1 MPPPQREP
9 DDQRSWVNSTCTASP
24 ASPSEVSHC
33 DHAVRRL
40 PGGPVQ
46 RDDDSWLITS
56 EVTLAPEAG
65 EGDWAPVRVQVITVP
80 ADHAVK
86 PNGEH
91 SWDLTKPEFIELPTG
106 ERLALGRYYSKC
118 FRVSQLDVD
127 GELFVRISL
136 HGLGFSEDFDW
147 TESIFRGLVDV
158 PIPILGSPPH
168 DWQSMINVLSS
179 SGSASIATAVVDVDG
194 IGALGTWVIVFTTM
208 TALINIYA
216 PATEAVGNGVK
227 HKINQFMGTP
237 PGAPAED

>member
-1 MPPPQREP
+1 M
-9 DDQRSWVNSTCTASP
+9 
-24 ASPSEVSHC
+24 
-33 DHAVRRL
+33 
-40 PGGPVQ
+40 Q
-46 RDDDSWLITS
+46 RDDGSWLITS
-56 EVTLAPEAG
+56 EVTLAPGG
-65 EGDWAPVRVQVITVP
+65 ERDWAPVRVQVITVP

-91 SWDLTKPEFIELPTG
+91 SWDLTKPESIELPTG

-118 FRVSQLDVD
+118 FRVSQLGVD

-158 PIPILGSPPH
+158 PIPILGSPLH
-168 DWQSMINVLSS
+168 DWQSLIHVLSS
-179 SGSASIATAVVDVDG
+179 SGSASFATAVVDVDG

-208 TALINIYA
+208 TTLINIYA
-216 PATEAVGNGVK
+216 PSTVPVGNGVK

-237 PGAPAED
+237 PGAPTED

>member
-1 MPPPQREP
+1 M
-9 DDQRSWVNSTCTASP
+9 
-24 ASPSEVSHC
+24 
-33 DHAVRRL
+33 
-40 PGGPVQ
+40 Q

-56 EVTLAPEAG
+56 EVTLAPGG
-65 EGDWAPVRVQVITVP
+65 ERDWAPVRVQVITVP
-80 ADHAVK
+80 ADHPVK

-91 SWDLTKPEFIELPTG
+91 PWDLTKPESIELPTG

-147 TESIFRGLVDV
+147 TESIFRGIVFDV

-208 TALINIYA
+208 TTLINIYA

-237 PGAPAED
+237 PGAPTAD